1 MSELIATDGSQVV
14 TSAEEQ
20 LVTLTVDNQVFG
32 IPILAVQDIVEP
44 LKITPV
50 PLAPSAVAGV
60 MNLRGR
66 IVNVIDL
73 RHCLGDLSYHEIEH
87 QMGVT
92 VEYHNNLYTL
102 LVDKIGDV
110 VAVEQTLIEKAPA
123 TLSEALRRLCKG
135 IIRRKENLL
144 VVLDV
149 DKILDPETIFNT
161 PTTTRKRRK
170 VDHYKQVEKKITF
183 DVKERKPKTND
194 SEPTNPEGD
203 SPKESTS
210 NSASRSIFDRIGG
223 EIGVH
228 GAVSLLSNR
237 LLEDPQLESSVSASN
252 IEQIIATFVGL
263 LTKRLGGPNA
273 SFMGNSIEDA
283 LADSQID
290 RAHLNEFVHHLRAA
304 LEVMEMPAELVEEVL
319 AAL

>member
-1 MSELIATDGSQVV
+1 MSELIATDGSDVV

-20 LVTLTVDNQVFG
+20 LVTLTIDKQVFG

-44 LKITPV
+44 LQITPV

-73 RHCLGDLSYHEIEH
+73 RHCLGDLTYHEIDH

-92 VEYHNNLYTL
+92 VEYRHDLYTL
-102 LVDKIGDV
+102 LVDAIGDV
-110 VAVEQTLIEKAPA
+110 IAVEQTLIEKPPA
-123 TLSEALRRLCKG
+123 TLDDTLRQLCHG

-149 DKILDPETIFNT
+149 DKILDPDSIFNT
-161 PTTTRKRRK
+161 PPTTRKRRK
-170 VDHYKQVEKKITF
+170 VDRLQ
-183 DVKERKPKTND
+183 KETKTAAVGREAAAEEPEAAED
-194 SEPTNPEGD
+194 ASEAAAMPAAQAADERT
-203 SPKESTS
+203 
-210 NSASRSIFDRIGG
+210 IFDRIGG

-228 GAVSLLSNR
+228 GAVSLLGNR
-237 LLEDPQLESSVSASN
+237 MLEDPDLSSAVSADN
-252 IEQIIATFVGL
+252 IEALIAAFVGL
-263 LTKRLGGPNA
+263 LTKRLGGPDQ
-273 SFMGNSIEDA
+273 SFAGQGIEDA
-283 LADSQID
+283 LRAAGADAAS
-290 RAHLNEFVHHLRAA
+290 LTNVVHHLRSS

-319 AAL
+319 GAL

>member
-20 LVTLTVDNQVFG
+20 LVTLTIDHQVFG

-44 LKITPV
+44 MKITPV

-73 RHCLGDLSYHEIEH
+73 RHCLGDLTYHEIEN

-92 VEYHNNLYTL
+92 IEYRHDLYTL

-110 VAVEQTLIEKAPA
+110 VAVEQSLIEKPPA
-123 TLSEALRRLCKG
+123 TLSKNLRRLCHG
-135 IIRRKENLL
+135 IVRRKDNLL

-149 DKILDPETIFNT
+149 QKILDPDTIFNT

-170 VDHYKQVEKKITF
+170 VDVIKLDGGKRDGKAE
-183 DVKERKPKTND
+183 PK
-194 SEPTNPEGD
+194 
-203 SPKESTS
+203 
-210 NSASRSIFDRIGG
+210 SASKSKSASPASGSENVPTRSIFNRIGG
-223 EIGVH
+223 EVGVH

-237 LLEDPQLESSVSASN
+237 LLEDTELASKITPDN
-252 IEQIIATFVGL
+252 IEKVISAFVGL
-263 LTKRLGGPNA
+263 LTKQLGGSDN
-273 SFMGNSIEDA
+273 SFAGTTIEDA
-283 LADSQID
+283 LAAAGASG
-290 RAHLNEFVHHLRAA
+290 ASMNNVVHHLRSA
-304 LEVMEMPAELVEEVL
+304 LEVMEMPSELVEEIL
-319 AAL
+319 AVV